1 MAEFIASQMYG
12 ELQRPNLEETQATE
26 QMQGGM
32 DDFDTEFMAM
42 LEEAA
47 PMLLDEDIDEEEFDA
62 KLEEMFPE

>member
-1 MAEFIASQMYG
+1 MYG